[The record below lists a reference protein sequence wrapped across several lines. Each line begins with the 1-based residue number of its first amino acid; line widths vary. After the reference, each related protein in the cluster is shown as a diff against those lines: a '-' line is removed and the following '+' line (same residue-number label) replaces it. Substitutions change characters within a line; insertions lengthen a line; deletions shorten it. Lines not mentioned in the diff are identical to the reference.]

1 MAYYYNGVRLNPN
14 RSFKDDEGNTYA
26 KNWFTTTTE
35 EQRTAVGVTWVD
47 DPVVHYYDQRFYW
60 AADNPKD
67 HTELKT
73 LWVSKTKHTAD
84 TLLAP
89 TDWYVV
95 RKAETSTAIPA
106 DVTTR
111 RAEIRTL
118 CNTKETAINATADT
132 AALAAYVTGLEYH
145 SWETPAPA
153 EEEEE

>member
-47 DPVVHYYDQRFYW
+47 DPVVQHYDQRFYW
-60 AADNPKD
+60 GPTNPKD

-73 LWVSKTKHTAD
+73 LWVSKTKRTAD
-84 TLLAP
+84 TLLSP

-95 RKAETSTAIPA
+95 RKAETSTAVPA

-118 CNTKETAINATADT
+118 CDAKETAINATADT
-132 AALAAYVTGLEYH
+132 AALAAYITGPDYLV
-145 SWETPAPA
+145 WETPA
-153 EEEEE
+153 E

>member
-26 KNWFTTTTE
+26 RNWFTTTTE

-47 DPVVHYYDQRFYW
+47 DPVVQSYDQRFYA
-60 AADNPKD
+60 AADIPKD
-67 HTELKT
+67 HTELKAQ
-73 LWVSKTKHTAD
+73 WVRKTKHTAD
-84 TLLAP
+84 TLLSS
-89 TDWYVV
+89 TDWYVI

-132 AALAAYVTGLEYH
+132 DALAAYVTSSDYAV
-145 SWETPAPA
+145 WETLA
-153 EEEEE
+153 E

>member
-47 DPVVHYYDQRFYW
+47 DPVEAPYDQRFFW
-60 AADNPKD
+60 GPSNPKD

-73 LWVSKTKHTAD
+73 IWVSKTKTKAD
-84 TLLAP
+84 TLLSR

-111 RAEIRTL
+111 RAEIRTF

-132 AALAAYVTGLEYH
+132 AALAVYVTSSDYQ
-145 SWETPAPA
+145 SWESSS
-153 EEEEE
+153 